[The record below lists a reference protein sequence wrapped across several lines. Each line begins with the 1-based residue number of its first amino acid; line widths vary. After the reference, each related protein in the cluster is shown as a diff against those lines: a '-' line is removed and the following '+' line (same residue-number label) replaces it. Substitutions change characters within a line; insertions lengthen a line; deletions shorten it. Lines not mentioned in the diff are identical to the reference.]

1 MLTAY
6 CLSRLGYNWRPKITY
21 LLTFKAFIT
30 DSFYMNLFY
39 LMEICHQ
46 YPEATS
52 VSHIES
58 IYLKYADNSQSSE
71 I

>member
-6 CLSRLGYNWRPKITY
+6 CLSRLGNNWRPKITC
-21 LLTFKAFIT
+21 LLTCKAFIT
-30 DSFYMNLFY
+30 DSFYISFFY

-58 IYLKYADNSQSSE
+58 LYLKYADNSQSSE